1 MQADQLGIKQFY
13 IGEAAQAAGIDTNT
27 CRSWLKRGSIVL
39 SDEDR
44 AAAGAGRP
52 QLLSLRR
59 VLQIAITAELVK
71 LGMSVK
77 DAANAAIPF
86 TDLGET
92 VTWWVEGEDPPEMG
106 RGPAELFSDASATLL
121 AVKPDGGHVVRA
133 DRNTIFTEV
142 MAGEPIAFLYLDPLV
157 HRVKRALGADK

>member
-1 MQADQLGIKQFY
+1 MQADRLGIKQFY

-77 DAANAAIPF
+77 DAADAAIPF

-92 VTWWVEGEDPPEMG
+92 VTYWEGEEPPESG

-121 AVKPDGGHVVRA
+121 VVKPDGGRVVRA
-133 DRNTIFTEV
+133 DRNTIFTDV
-142 MAGEPIAFLYLDPLV
+142 IAGQPIAFLYLDPLV
-157 HRVKRALGADK
+157 RRVKRALGADK